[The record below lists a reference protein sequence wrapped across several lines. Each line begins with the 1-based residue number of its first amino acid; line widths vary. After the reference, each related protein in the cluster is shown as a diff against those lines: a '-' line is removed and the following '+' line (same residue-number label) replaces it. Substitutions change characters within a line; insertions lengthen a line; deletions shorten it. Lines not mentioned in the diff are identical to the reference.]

1 MMPRGLTEKATEAWT
16 QPPHGPGKRP
26 IGGAQSRPRG
36 EGCGAGYFYQ
46 ATTEGNEHSHEIIL
60 E

>member
-1 MMPRGLTEKATEAWT
+1 MQRGLTEEATEAWT
-16 QPPHGPGKRP
+16 QRPQWPGKWP
-26 IGGAQSRPRG
+26 ISGAQSQPPG

-46 ATTEGNEHSHEIIL
+46 VTTEGNKHSHEIIL